1 MATKG
6 SGFADAS
13 PVVKVLLGVLI
24 AGAVGGIYY
33 SALHMS
39 LEEELEAE
47 QRKLEQNQQAF
58 AKAQARARRFAEVQ
72 REWQQRQALDR
83 RNRRVLPESAEIPV
97 VIRELN
103 RLAETSG
110 LQILSVRPQA
120 EQRQELYV
128 RIPVALSLSG
138 RFHQVARF
146 IYSVG
151 RLERIINMEDVK
163 LTNPKVSGDDVM
175 LSISLQATTFRRP
188 EGKKG

>member
-1 MATKG
+1 MATK
-6 SGFADAS
+6 SAGFADAS
-13 PVVKVLLGVLI
+13 PAVKVLLGFMI
-24 AGAVGGIYY
+24 AGVLGGIYY

-39 LEEELEAE
+39 LEEELEGE
-47 QRKLEQNQQAF
+47 QRKLQQNQERF

-72 REWQQRQALDR
+72 REWQQRQSLDR

-97 VIRELN
+97 VVRELN

-110 LQILSVRPQA
+110 LEIRSVRPQP
-120 EQRQELYV
+120 EQSQDLYV
-128 RIPVALSLSG
+128 RIPVSLALRG

-163 LTNPKVSGDDVM
+163 LTSPKVEGDDVM
-175 LSISLQATTFRRP
+175 LSISVQATTFRRP
-188 EGKKG
+188 AGKG

>member
-1 MATKG
+1 MASKG
-6 SGFADAS
+6 QGFAEATA
-13 PVVKVLLGVLI
+13 PVKVLLGVIIVAAL
-24 AGAVGGIYY
+24 GGIYY

-47 QRKLEQNQQAF
+47 QRKLEQNQQKF

-83 RNRRVLPESAEIPV
+83 RNRRVLPENSEIPV
-97 VIRELN
+97 VVRELN

-110 LQILSVRPQA
+110 LHINSVRPQP
-120 EQRQELYV
+120 EQSQELYV

-163 LTNPKVSGDDVM
+163 LTNPKVEGDDVM
-175 LSISLQATTFRRP
+175 LSIAVRATTFRRP
-188 EGKKG
+188 VRGG